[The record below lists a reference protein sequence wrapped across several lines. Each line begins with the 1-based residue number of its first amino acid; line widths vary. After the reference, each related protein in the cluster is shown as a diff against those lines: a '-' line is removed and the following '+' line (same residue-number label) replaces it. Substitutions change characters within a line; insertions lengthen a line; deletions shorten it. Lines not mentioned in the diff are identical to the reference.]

1 MADSDSGNTE
11 GVATTMD
18 TSVIEPSSS
27 LMDTEITKPLPPIAT
42 TSTSDVNGPMGG
54 AALTLRNDKRKM
66 SVPDIMKELPPIT
79 SQKEDS
85 ETEWGELQGGGLPG
99 IETSS
104 DSAAASTPTLSAGL
118 AALSVRPANPDS
130 FTPRKAPAIDAEAE
144 SLDEEHKYEKEQVV
158 SPPPPPPPPKDRVY
172 LDTTPMTPLPSAP
185 SSVAGTPPKKS
196 PLQPGFNES
205 TGSPKQRSK
214 SEASDD
220 EDTHSEIHCI
230 LDQFEPGH
238 GGHSA
243 GGTSVHCS
251 NPTSPVV
258 MSRTNSFNVGVAA
271 HPPRTSSLEGLKA
284 LPSPPLE
291 RTLSQNSSHALSRT
305 STNHSSNDEKQSPR
319 VSSDKLLATSEDAS
333 PPPPPRPGKE
343 PSTAPIMNQPTLHKP
358 PPPELDPDLPFDFH
372 RFLEQLRHRTADP
385 VAKYL
390 RSFLS
395 EFSKKQWMVHEQ
407 VKIIH
412 DFLGFITGKMG
423 LCEVW
428 REVSDQEF
436 DHAKEGMEKL
446 VMNRL
451 YSQTFSPAIPP
462 PNPPT
467 PIGRRS
473 RGREMQMTGRRGQ
486 HQEDVERD
494 EILAQKVRIY
504 GWVREEH
511 LDIKPVGE
519 SGRKFLTL
527 AMQELEKIKSYRAP
541 RDKVIC
547 VLNCCKVIFGL
558 LRHAADG
565 DTSADRFVPLLIYV
579 VLRANPEHLVSNV
592 QYILRFRNPDKL
604 GGEAG
609 YYLSSL
615 MGAIQFIE
623 SLDRSSL
630 TITDAE
636 FEKNVEAAVAAIAEK
651 PASPPRASAA
661 DDERSS
667 RRPGQQYLDRDTGE
681 SSSRGQL
688 RSVSPRPIQEK
699 IPFTSGSSNYNKSNN
714 KPSNNSNSDT
724 DDPTAAVAGLL
735 RSIQKPL
742 STIGRIFGE
751 TTGPAPPEVDNP
763 GGATPRGRSPAP
775 QGRGVQRAGS
785 GRSGPGGGMNA
796 EEAAARQASAE
807 AAEALRIQRAEH
819 DDVVEIL
826 KNMFPELDKDLIS
839 DVVVQKEGRVGL
851 AVDACLLLSSG

>member
-1 MADSDSGNTE
+1 MADSDSQNTGNTVE
-11 GVATTMD
+11 GAITMD
-18 TSVIEPSSS
+18 TPSVIGASFS
-27 LMDTEITKPLPPIAT
+27 LMGTEIAKPLPPLTT
-42 TSTSDVNGPMGG
+42 TSTSDVPGG
-54 AALTLRNDKRKM
+54 AALTLKGDMRKM

-79 SQKEDS
+79 PQKEDS
-85 ETEWGELQGGGLPG
+85 ETEWGELQGGGPTVDEG
-99 IETSS
+99 IETLS
-104 DSAAASTPTLSAGL
+104 DSAATLSAGL
-118 AALSVRPANPDS
+118 AALSVGPANLNLFAPG
-130 FTPRKAPAIDAEAE
+130 KGPAIEE
-144 SLDEEHKYEKEQVV
+144 SLDKEHKREEGQSKGKEQAL

-205 TGSPKQRSK
+205 TGSPKQRPK
-214 SEASDD
+214 NEASDD
-220 EDTHSEIHCI
+220 EDAQSEIHCI

-238 GGHSA
+238 EGHST
-243 GGTSVHCS
+243 GGASAHYS

-258 MSRTNSFNVGVAA
+258 MSRTNSFNIGVAA

-284 LPSPPLE
+284 PPLA

-305 STNHSSNDEKQSPR
+305 STNHSLNDEIPPPR
-319 VSSDKLLATSEDAS
+319 ASSDKLLPTSGDA
-333 PPPPPRPGKE
+333 PPPLRPGKG
-343 PSTAPIMNQPTLHKP
+343 PSAAPIVNQPTLHKP

-423 LCEVW
+423 MCEVW

-436 DHAKEGMEKL
+436 DNAKEGMEKL

-467 PIGRRS
+467 PLGRRS
-473 RGREMQMTGRRGQ
+473 RGRDMQMTGRRGQ

-527 AMQELEKIKSYRAP
+527 AMQELEKIKTYRAP

-547 VLNCCKVIFGL
+547 VLNCCKVIFG
-558 LRHAADG
+558 RW
-565 DTSADRFVPLLIYV
+565 I
-579 VLRANPEHLVSNV
+579 VLCFWVY
-592 QYILRFRNPDKL
+592 QK
-604 GGEAG
+604 
-609 YYLSSL
+609 
-615 MGAIQFIE
+615 
-623 SLDRSSL
+623 
-630 TITDAE
+630 T
-636 FEKNVEAAVAAIAEK
+636 
-651 PASPPRASAA
+651 
-661 DDERSS
+661 
-667 RRPGQQYLDRDTGE
+667 
-681 SSSRGQL
+681 
-688 RSVSPRPIQEK
+688 
-699 IPFTSGSSNYNKSNN
+699 
-714 KPSNNSNSDT
+714 
-724 DDPTAAVAGLL
+724 GLL
-735 RSIQKPL
+735 M
-742 STIGRIFGE
+742 
-751 TTGPAPPEVDNP
+751 DN
-763 GGATPRGRSPAP
+763 R
-775 QGRGVQRAGS
+775 
-785 GRSGPGGGMNA
+785 
-796 EEAAARQASAE
+796 
-807 AAEALRIQRAEH
+807 
-819 DDVVEIL
+819 
-826 KNMFPELDKDLIS
+826 
-839 DVVVQKEGRVGL
+839 
-851 AVDACLLLSSG
+851 

>member
-1 MADSDSGNTE
+1 MADSDPQDTVTTE
-11 GVATTMD
+11 GGA
-18 TSVIEPSSS
+18 VIGPSSS
-27 LMDTEITKPLPPIAT
+27 LMDTEITKPLPPITT
-42 TSTSDVNGPMGG
+42 TSTSDVQGPPGG
-54 AALTLRNDKRKM
+54 AALTLINDMRKM

-79 SQKEDS
+79 PQKEDS
-85 ETEWGELQGGGLPG
+85 ETEWGELQGGGPTTDEG
-99 IETSS
+99 IETPG
-104 DSAAASTPTLSAGL
+104 DSTASTPTLSAGF
-118 AALSVRPANPDS
+118 AALSVVPANPDS
-130 FTPRKAPAIDAEAE
+130 FAPGKEPTIVVEEE
-144 SLDEEHKYEKEQVV
+144 SLDEEHKRVEGQSKGKEQAV

-196 PLQPGFNES
+196 PLQPGFDES
-205 TGSPKQRSK
+205 TGSPKQRPRN
-214 SEASDD
+214 EASDD
-220 EDTHSEIHCI
+220 EDTQSEIHCI

-238 GGHSA
+238 EEHSA
-243 GGTSVHCS
+243 GSAPAHCS

-284 LPSPPLE
+284 LPSPPLA

-305 STNHSSNDEKQSPR
+305 STNHSLNDEKQSSR
-319 VSSDKLLATSEDAS
+319 VSSDKLLPTYGDAP

-343 PSTAPIMNQPTLHKP
+343 PSAAPIVNQPTLHKP
-358 PPPELDPDLPFDFH
+358 PPPELDPNLPFDFH

-423 LCEVW
+423 MCEVW

-436 DHAKEGMEKL
+436 DNAKEGMEKL

-467 PIGRRS
+467 PLGRRS
-473 RGREMQMTGRRGQ
+473 RGRDMQMAGRRGQ

-527 AMQELEKIKSYRAP
+527 AMQELEKIKTYRAP

-547 VLNCCKVIFGL
+547 VLNCCKVIFG
-558 LRHAADG
+558 RCI
-565 DTSADRFVPLLIYV
+565 VPG
-579 VLRANPEHLVSNV
+579 
-592 QYILRFRNPDKL
+592 F
-604 GGEAG
+604 
-609 YYLSSL
+609 
-615 MGAIQFIE
+615 
-623 SLDRSSL
+623 
-630 TITDAE
+630 
-636 FEKNVEAAVAAIAEK
+636 
-651 PASPPRASAA
+651 
-661 DDERSS
+661 
-667 RRPGQQYLDRDTGE
+667 
-681 SSSRGQL
+681 
-688 RSVSPRPIQEK
+688 
-699 IPFTSGSSNYNKSNN
+699 
-714 KPSNNSNSDT
+714 
-724 DDPTAAVAGLL
+724 
-735 RSIQKPL
+735 
-742 STIGRIFGE
+742 
-751 TTGPAPPEVDNP
+751 
-763 GGATPRGRSPAP
+763 
-775 QGRGVQRAGS
+775 
-785 GRSGPGGGMNA
+785 
-796 EEAAARQASAE
+796 
-807 AAEALRIQRAEH
+807 
-819 DDVVEIL
+819 
-826 KNMFPELDKDLIS
+826 
-839 DVVVQKEGRVGL
+839 
-851 AVDACLLLSSG
+851 